1 MFLAF
6 IFATCLLPYAS
17 IIPSVHAM
25 ATLQS
30 GQAQEQTSSSSPQSS
45 PAQPPAD
52 QPAVHDQ
59 STPPQ
64 PPTTP
69 PCPEKTQPGSTARP
83 DCKPAEPTGAK
94 TRKHRKSH
102 KTIPPADAPADA
114 GPTQKVVKNGG
125 AADLVVD
132 LSPLSLQQA
141 SQQKKST
148 DELLGASDAN
158 LEKMTGR
165 QLSSNQLDTVK
176 EVKSYLE
183 QARKALSDGDVQ
195 RAHNLA
201 VKANLLSAELV
212 AHRDE

>member
-1 MFLAF
+1 M
-6 IFATCLLPYAS
+6 
-17 IIPSVHAM
+17 
-25 ATLQS
+25 
-30 GQAQEQTSSSSPQSS
+30 
-45 PAQPPAD
+45 
-52 QPAVHDQ
+52 
-59 STPPQ
+59 
-64 PPTTP
+64 
-69 PCPEKTQPGSTARP
+69 
-83 DCKPAEPTGAK
+83 
-94 TRKHRKSH
+94 
-102 KTIPPADAPADA
+102 
-114 GPTQKVVKNGG
+114 KNGG